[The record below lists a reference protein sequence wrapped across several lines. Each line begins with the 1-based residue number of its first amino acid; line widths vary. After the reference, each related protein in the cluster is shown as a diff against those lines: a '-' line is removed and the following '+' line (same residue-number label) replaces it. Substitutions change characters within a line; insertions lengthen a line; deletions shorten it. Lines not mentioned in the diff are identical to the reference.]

1 MVRWLSVVAAVGV
14 LYLAGG
20 GCAAGEYSG
29 VARELPPAV
38 RSQPELAGA
47 LLRVEDLPAGYV
59 LQPPA
64 PAPPAP
70 SGRGGQGAG
79 ASPCADVFEQL
90 RGGAPALSSIAAS
103 SARAEF
109 GKGDY
114 GPFLQEELLSSGDRA
129 AVRAAVSAFRKLPE
143 LCDRFTETDQQGS
156 FTIKLSEATLP
167 VLGDESVALKLDAIG
182 TSEDV
187 NVTLG
192 GYMMLLRKG
201 SVVCILIHF
210 GIPGVDV
217 AETGKIARTA
227 VARLD

>member
-1 MVRWLSVVAAVGV
+1 M
-14 LYLAGG
+14 
-20 GCAAGEYSG
+20 
-29 VARELPPAV
+29 
-38 RSQPELAGA
+38 RSQGELVGA

-59 LQPPA
+59 LQPSA
-64 PAPPAP
+64 PAPSAP
-70 SGRGGQGAG
+70 SADGGQGAG

-90 RGGAPALSSIAAS
+90 RGGAPALSRVAAS
-103 SARAEF
+103 SARVEF

-114 GPFLQEELLSSGDRA
+114 GPFLQEELLSSGNQV

-143 LCDRFTETDQQGS
+143 LCDRFTETDEQGS
-156 FTIKLSEATLP
+156 FTIKLSEAGLP
-167 VLGDESVALKLDAIG
+167 ALGDESVALKLDAAG
-182 TSEDV
+182 TSPDL

-192 GYMMLLRKG
+192 GYMMLVRKG

-217 AETGKIARTA
+217 AETEKIARAA